1 MNLHFDS
8 EGDGPLIV
16 LLHGFP
22 QYRIAWQKQM
32 PALAAA
38 GFRAVAPD
46 LRGYGESPKPGA
58 IDDYRMPLIVEDVA
72 ELIRS
77 LNGEQSVLSGGEQ
90 TLPSAR
96 SPCIVVGHDWGAF
109 VAWFLAM
116 LHPELVSRLVIMNVP
131 HPALFARELK
141 RSRKQR
147 LKAAYQLFFQLPV
160 LPELFMRVFGRSM
173 MKKSGR
179 FTRDE
184 IDAYAANWKANITP
198 MLHYY
203 RAMRKT
209 RGELRRIMRRIDVPT
224 MIIWGEWE
232 PVFLPETLI
241 GTEEWV
247 PDLRIARVPKVG
259 HFIQN
264 DAPERV
270 NELLIEFLSATR
282 STAPGRS

>member
-1 MNLHFDS
+1 MKLHFDS

-22 QYRIAWQKQM
+22 QYRVAWQKQL

-46 LRGYGESPKPGA
+46 LRGYGESPKPSA
-58 IDDYRMPLIVEDVA
+58 VDDYRLPLIVDDVA
-72 ELIRS
+72 ELVRS
-77 LNGEQSVLSGGEQ
+77 LNGDQ
-90 TLPSAR
+90 
-96 SPCIVVGHDWGAF
+96 PCVVVGHDWGAL

-116 LHPELVSRLVIMNVP
+116 LHPELVSRLLIMNVP

-160 LPELFMRVFGRSM
+160 LPEVVMRVFGRTM
-173 MKKSGR
+173 LKKSGR
-179 FTRDE
+179 FTRE
-184 IDAYAANWKANITP
+184 QIDAYAANWKSNITP
-198 MLHYY
+198 MLNYY

-209 RGELRRIMRRIDVPT
+209 RGDLRRIMRRIDVPT

-232 PVFLPETLI
+232 PVFLPETLV

-270 NELLIEFLSATR
+270 NQLLIEFLSATR
-282 STAPGRS
+282 STGPRPS

>member
-1 MNLHFDS
+1 MPKPLATSAAGPASLHFDS

-32 PALAAA
+32 PALATA

-46 LRGYGESPKPGA
+46 LRGYGESPKPSA
-58 IDDYRMPLIVEDVA
+58 IDDYRMPLVVDDVA
-72 ELIRS
+72 ELIRT
-77 LNGEQSVLSGGEQ
+77 LNGGE
-90 TLPSAR
+90 A
-96 SPCIVVGHDWGAF
+96 CIVVGHDWGAF

-116 LHPELVSRLVIMNVP
+116 LHPDLVSRLVIMNVP

-141 RSRKQR
+141 RNKKQR

-160 LPELFMRVFGRSM
+160 LPEVFMRVFGRVLL
-173 MKKSGR
+173 KKSGR
-179 FTRDE
+179 FTRE
-184 IDAYAANWKANITP
+184 QIDAYAANWKRCITP
-198 MLHYY
+198 MLNYY

-209 RGELRRIMRRIDVPT
+209 RGELRKAMRRIDVPT
-224 MIIWGEWE
+224 LIIWGEWE
-232 PVFLPETLI
+232 PVFLPETLV

-247 PDLRIARVPKVG
+247 PDLRIARVAKAG

-270 NELLIEFLSATR
+270 NELLIEFLSSRA
-282 STAPGRS
+282 

>member
-1 MNLHFDS
+1 MPRPLATSAAGRAGLHFDS

-46 LRGYGESPKPGA
+46 LRGYGDSPKPGA
-58 IDDYRMPLIVEDVA
+58 VDDYRMPLIVEDVA
-72 ELIRS
+72 DLIRS
-77 LNGEQSVLSGGEQ
+77 LGERADRSVC
-90 TLPSAR
+90 

-131 HPALFARELK
+131 HPALFTRELK

-160 LPELFMRVFGRSM
+160 LPELFCAC
-173 MKKSGR
+173 SG
-179 FTRDE
+179 
-184 IDAYAANWKANITP
+184 
-198 MLHYY
+198 
-203 RAMRKT
+203 
-209 RGELRRIMRRIDVPT
+209 
-224 MIIWGEWE
+224 
-232 PVFLPETLI
+232 
-241 GTEEWV
+241 
-247 PDLRIARVPKVG
+247 ARC
-259 HFIQN
+259 
-264 DAPERV
+264 
-270 NELLIEFLSATR
+270 
-282 STAPGRS
+282 